1 VIQYVDVVIVGAG
14 LSGIGSAC
22 HLQNLCPN
30 KSYLILES
38 RKSMGGTWDIFR
50 YPGVRSDSDMH
61 TLGYSFKPWCHE
73 KAIADGPSIL
83 NYLIETAKEYNIDQH
98 IRYEQRVTKASWSTE
113 HARWTIEIQRTDTGE
128 TVKYQCN
135 FLLMCAGYYQ
145 YQAGY
150 TPNFSGRER
159 FKGQIVHPQKW
170 PTDLNCQG
178 KKIIVI
184 GSGATAATLV
194 PELAKMAEQVVMLQR
209 SPSYFLALPD
219 RDIVANFLRKIL
231 PEQWAY
237 AITRWKNTS
246 LQQFF
251 YRATRTR
258 PDKIKRFLLKRI
270 GKTLGNKEAVDT
282 HFTPSYAPWD
292 QRLCIVPNNDFFK
305 AIKSG
310 KASVVTD
317 HIDRFTETGVE
328 LASGQSLEADII
340 VTATGLKLSVLGDTQ
355 FEVDDE
361 PVNFSKTY
369 TYKGIMC
376 SGVPNLISTFGYI
389 NASWTLH
396 ADLIAE
402 YAGKI
407 INHMDATGHRQ
418 CTPQLRDKDRNM
430 SARPWIT
437 DFSSGYIQRSMHLFP
452 KQGDHEPWINPQNYN
467 RDKKLLRDKP
477 IEDGVLIFNHSREA
491 TKKPVK

>member
-1 VIQYVDVVIVGAG
+1 MIQYVDVVIVGAG

-50 YPGVRSDSDMH
+50 YPGIRSDSDMH
-61 TLGYSFKPWCHE
+61 TLGYSFKPWRHE

-83 NYLIETAKEYNIDQH
+83 NYVRETAKEHNIDRH

-113 HARWTIEIQRTDTGE
+113 HARWAIEVQRTDTGE
-128 TVKYQCN
+128 TINYQCN
-135 FLLMCAGYYQ
+135 FLLMCAGYYR

-159 FKGQIVHPQKW
+159 FKGRIIHPQKW
-170 PTDLNCQG
+170 PKDLNYQG

-184 GSGATAATLV
+184 GSGATAVTLV
-194 PELAKMAEQVVMLQR
+194 PELAKMAGQVVMLQR
-209 SPSYFLALPD
+209 SPSYFLSLPD
-219 RDIVANFLRKIL
+219 RDIIANFLRKVL
-231 PEQWAY
+231 PESWAY
-237 AITRWKNTS
+237 AISRWKNTR
-246 LQQFF
+246 LQQFL
-251 YRATRTR
+251 YHATRTR

-270 GKTLGNKEAVDT
+270 GKTLGSTQEVKA

-305 AIKSG
+305 AIKSE

-328 LASGQSLEADII
+328 LVSGRSLEADII
-340 VTATGLKLSVLGDTQ
+340 VTATGLNISVLGDTL
-355 FEVDDE
+355 FEVDGE

-402 YAGKI
+402 YACKI
-407 INHMDATGHRQ
+407 LNHMDETGHNQ
-418 CTPQLRDKDRNM
+418 CTPQLRDEDRNM
-430 SARPWIT
+430 STRPWIA
-437 DFSSGYIQRSMHLFP
+437 DFSSGYILRAMHLFP
-452 KQGDHEPWINPQNYN
+452 KQGDHEPWINPQDYN
-467 RDKKLLRDKP
+467 RDKKLLRDNP
-477 IEDGVLIFNHSREA
+477 VEDGVLIFNHNH
-491 TKKPVK
+491 

>member
-1 VIQYVDVVIVGAG
+1 
-14 LSGIGSAC
+14 
-22 HLQNLCPN
+22 
-30 KSYLILES
+30 
-38 RKSMGGTWDIFR
+38 MGGTWDIFH

-61 TLGYSFKPWCHE
+61 TLGYSFKPWRHE

-83 NYLIETAKEYNIDQH
+83 NYVRETAKEHNIDRH

-113 HARWTIEIQRTDTGE
+113 HARWTIEIQRADTGE

-159 FKGQIVHPQKW
+159 FKGQIIHPQKW
-170 PTDLNCQG
+170 PTDLNYQG

-270 GKTLGNKEAVDT
+270 GKTLGNTEAVET

-305 AIKSG
+305 AINSG

-328 LASGQSLEADII
+328 LVSGQSLEADII

-355 FEVDDE
+355 FEVDE
-361 PVNFSKTY
+361 KPVNFSKTY

-402 YAGKI
+402 YACKI
-407 INHMDATGHRQ
+407 LNHMDATGHRQ

-430 SARPWIT
+430 SARPWIA
-437 DFSSGYIQRSMHLFP
+437 DFSSGYIQRAMHLFP
-452 KQGDHEPWINPQNYN
+452 RQGDHEPWINPQDYN

-477 IEDGVLIFNHSREA
+477 IEDDVLIFNHRH
-491 TKKPVK
+491 